1 MDVLVLRLIHIGA
14 GAFWV
19 GAVFTFFLFVQP
31 TAIAVG
37 TGRDEVHLPAHPPP
51 APAGLILGSAVV
63 TVLAGIWLL
72 LITSN
77 GLDPEILFSASRL
90 GYTVGGVAA
99 ILTLGIGGL
108 YVLPRTRT
116 TERTIGRILAEGRP
130 PTPEEQQTL
139 ARVGREARQ
148 AGWIVLVGLTIA
160 VAVDGDGA
168 VLASRHRLTSAG
180 RDGGL
185 LARAAHGEPEDGDR
199 QRARRPGEREQ
210 RGHPEVLR
218 RPRSRCPDR

>member
-1 MDVLVLRLIHIGA
+1 MDLLVLRLIHIGA

-31 TAIAVG
+31 TATALGPDATKFSYHLIHD
-37 TGRDEVHLPAHPPP
+37 RRLPAV
-51 APAGLILGSAVV
+51 ILGSAVL

-77 GLDPEILFSASRL
+77 GLDPDILFSASRL

-108 YVLPRTRT
+108 YVFPRTRVV
-116 TERTIGRILAEGRP
+116 ERTVGRILAEGRP

-139 ARVGREARQ
+139 ARAGRESRQ

-160 VAVDGDGA
+160 VAAMATAQYWTVVIG
-168 VLASRHRLTSAG
+168 
-180 RDGGL
+180 
-185 LARAAHGEPEDGDR
+185 
-199 QRARRPGEREQ
+199 
-210 RGHPEVLR
+210 
-218 RPRSRCPDR
+218 